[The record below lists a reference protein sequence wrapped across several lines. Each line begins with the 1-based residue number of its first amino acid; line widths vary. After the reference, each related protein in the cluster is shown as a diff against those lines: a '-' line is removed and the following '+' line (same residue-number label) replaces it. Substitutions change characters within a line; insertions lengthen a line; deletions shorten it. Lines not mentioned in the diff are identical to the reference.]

1 MAVGVQELQVA
12 LWWDAAMPDGVHC
25 FGDSAQ
31 ASCRFLGFAE
41 GVHPPK
47 KNIPIL
53 ICKYIHSHKNTYIF
67 PILIYTI
74 LLTIDSPA
82 DFPLGK

>member
-12 LWWDAAMPDGVHC
+12 LWWDAAMPDGVDC

-41 GVHPPK
+41 GVHPPQK
-47 KNIPIL
+47 KQ
-53 ICKYIHSHKNTYIF
+53 IF
-67 PILIYTI
+67 PIPIY
-74 LLTIDSPA
+74 TIDSPA

>member
-1 MAVGVQELQVA
+1 
-12 LWWDAAMPDGVHC
+12 MPDGVDC

-41 GVHPPK
+41 GSTPK
-47 KNIPIL
+47 K
-53 ICKYIHSHKNTYIF
+53 KQIF
-67 PILIYTI
+67 PILIY
-74 LLTIDSPA
+74 TIDSPA